1 MAQERTQLNTRA
13 EKSAAT
19 RSSRP
24 ASRRPKRVVLILNR
38 KARNGAKAA
47 RFIRAL
53 ERRGHTI
60 EVIEP
65 ANLAEGLAAVRKH
78 GKGTARIVVGGGD
91 GTISGLLPAL
101 IKLDKP
107 FGILPL
113 GTAND
118 FARSLGI
125 PTMPAGA
132 ADTIANGKPRKV
144 DVGFLGKRPFMNV
157 AHLGLGANVAKAH
170 KGIAKKLLGIAAYP
184 FRFAE
189 AYQKT
194 RPIRVRIVADGK
206 THEVTCVE
214 LAVGTGKFYGSGLR
228 LAHNATLNDG
238 VLRLRAIAPR
248 DAAGWAKLY
257 PALVSGRFRGTD
269 GTLSL
274 EAKKFYIEPRS
285 KRVANVDGE
294 IDGSFPAT
302 VSVRSGAMRVLA
314 PRG

>member
-1 MAQERTQLNTRA
+1 MGNS
-13 EKSAAT
+13 KSA
-19 RSSRP
+19 SGKSG
-24 ASRRPKRVVLILNR
+24 RRKRVALVLNR
-38 KARNGAKAA
+38 KARGGAKAA

-53 ERRGHTI
+53 ERRGHVVQ
-60 EVIEP
+60 VIEP
-65 ANLAEGLAAVRKH
+65 ASVAEGLAAVRKH
-78 GKGTARIVVGGGD
+78 GKGAARIVVGGGD

-132 ADTIANGKPRKV
+132 ADAITNGKPRKV
-144 DVGFLGKRPFMNV
+144 DVGFLDKRPFMNV
-157 AHLGLGANVAKAH
+157 AHLGIGANVAKAH
-170 KGIAKKLLGIAAYP
+170 KGLAKKLLGIAAYP
-184 FRFAE
+184 LRFAE

-194 RPIRVRIVADGK
+194 RPIRVRIIADGE
-206 THEVTCVE
+206 THEVTCSE
-214 LAVGTGKFYGSGLR
+214 LAVGAGKYFGSGLCLDR
-228 LAHNATLNDG
+228 DATLNDG
-238 VLRLRAIAPR
+238 VLRLHAIAPR
-248 DAAGWAKLY
+248 TPAGWAKLL
-257 PALVSGRFRGTD
+257 PALVGGRLAGTE

-274 EAKKFYIEPRS
+274 EAVRFVIKPGRKLR
-285 KRVANVDGE
+285 ANVDGE

-302 VSVRSGAMRVLA
+302 ITVRPAAMRVLV

>member
-1 MAQERTQLNTRA
+1 MAQESTQLNTRGA
-13 EKSAAT
+13 KGAGAK
-19 RSSRP
+19 SSRGKP
-24 ASRRPKRVVLILNR
+24 RQRKRIVLILNR
-38 KARNGAKAA
+38 KARNGAKAT
-47 RFIRAL
+47 RFVRAL
-53 ERRGHTI
+53 ERRGHEI
-60 EVIEP
+60 DVIEP
-65 ANLAEGLAAVRKH
+65 TSVADGLAAVRKH
-78 GKGTARIVVGGGD
+78 DKGAARIVIGGGD

-101 IKLDKP
+101 IDLGKP

-132 ADTIANGKPRKV
+132 AEALTSGRARKV
-144 DVGFLGKRPFMNV
+144 DIGFFGKRPFLNV

-170 KGIAKKLLGIAAYP
+170 KGIAKKLLGVAAYP

-194 RPIRVRIVADGK
+194 RPMRVRIVADGK
-206 THEVTCVE
+206 EHEVVCVE
-214 LAVGTGKFYGSGLR
+214 LAVGPGKFYGSGLR
-228 LAHNATLNDG
+228 LAHNATLRDG

-274 EAKKFYIEPRS
+274 EAKTFRIAPPG
-285 KRVANVDGE
+285 KRIANVDGE
-294 IDGSFPAT
+294 IDGRFPAT
-302 VSVRSGAMRVLA
+302 VTVRPGAIRVLV
-314 PRG
+314 PRA

>member
-1 MAQERTQLNTRA
+1 MAQERTQLNPRA
-13 EKSAAT
+13 QQTATATSA
-19 RSSRP
+19 
-24 ASRRPKRVVLILNR
+24 RRAPGGRKRIALILNR
-38 KARNGAKAA
+38 KARGSAKAA

-53 ERRGHTI
+53 ERRGHAV
-60 EVIEP
+60 EVIES
-65 ANLAEGLAAVRKH
+65 ASVTEGLAAVR
-78 GKGTARIVVGGGD
+78 ARRDGRQLIVVGGGD
-91 GTISGLLPAL
+91 GTISGLLPAFL
-101 IKLDKP
+101 QLDRP

-132 ADTIANGKPRKV
+132 AETIAIGRARKV
-144 DVGFLGKRPFMNV
+144 DIGLFGKRPFMNV

-170 KGIAKKLLGIAAYP
+170 KGLAKRVLGIAAYP

-189 AYQKT
+189 AYRKT
-194 RPIRVRIVADGK
+194 KPMHVRIVADGK
-206 THEVTCVE
+206 EHRVTCVE
-214 LAVGTGKFYGSGLR
+214 LAVGPGKLYGSGLR

-248 DAAGWAKLY
+248 DAAGWARLY
-257 PALVSGRFRGTD
+257 PALVSGRFRGAD
-269 GTLSL
+269 RTLSL
-274 EAKKFYIEPRS
+274 EARGFVITPSR
-285 KRVANVDGE
+285 KRIANIDGE

-302 VSVRSGAMRVLA
+302 VTVRPGAIRVLV

>member
-1 MAQERTQLNTRA
+1 MAQERTQLNTRV
-13 EKSAAT
+13 KQSAAAK
-19 RSSRP
+19 SGPAAKPSR
-24 ASRRPKRVVLILNR
+24 KHVVLILNR

-53 ERRGHTI
+53 QRRGH
-60 EVIEP
+60 EVEVVEP
-65 ANLAEGLAAVRKH
+65 ASVAEGLAAIRKRR
-78 GKGTARIVVGGGD
+78 GGRQRIVVGGGD

-101 IKLDKP
+101 IDLGKP
-107 FGILPL
+107 FGVLPL

-132 ADTIANGKPRKV
+132 AETLTSGRARKV
-144 DVGFLGKRPFMNV
+144 DIGFFGKRPFVNV

-170 KGIAKKLLGIAAYP
+170 KGIAKKLLGVAAYP

-194 RPIRVRIVADGK
+194 RPMRVRIVADGK
-206 THEVTCVE
+206 AHEVVCVE
-214 LAVGTGKFYGSGLR
+214 LAVGPGKFYGSGLR
-228 LAHNATLNDG
+228 LAHNATLQDG

-257 PALVSGRFRGTD
+257 PALVSGRFQGTD

-274 EAKKFYIEPRS
+274 EAKTFRIAPPG
-285 KRVANVDGE
+285 KRIANVDGE
-294 IDGSFPAT
+294 IDGRFPAT
-302 VSVRSGAMRVLA
+302 ITVRPGAIRVLV
-314 PRG
+314 PRA